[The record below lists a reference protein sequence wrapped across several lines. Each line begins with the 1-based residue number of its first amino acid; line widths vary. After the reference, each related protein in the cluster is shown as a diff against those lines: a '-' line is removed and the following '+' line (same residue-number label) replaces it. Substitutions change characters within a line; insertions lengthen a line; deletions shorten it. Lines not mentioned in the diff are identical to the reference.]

1 MVTTR
6 SSPQFGVKTMQPVIV
21 AMLAVC
27 FLLWIPVPKKAEDL
41 KKKAKL
47 DMVLER
53 VGGGEDTPIS
63 VGA

>member
-1 MVTTR
+1 
-6 SSPQFGVKTMQPVIV
+6 MQPVIV

-53 VGGGEDTPIS
+53 VGAGDDTPIS